1 MRRAALALLMGALA
15 TSALA
20 EPPVRT
26 PEQRQVLI
34 DLARVLGQAHALHRV
49 CAGPADDTWRA
60 RMGRLLEVEAPSE
73 TLKAKLTESF
83 NTGFASKEAQA
94 KDCKAATV
102 AEQAV
107 AQKGAALSRRLAA
120 PAP

>member
-1 MRRAALALLMGALA
+1 MRRAALVLLIGALA
-15 TSALA
+15 GPALA
-20 EPPVRT
+20 DPPVRT

-34 DLARVLGQAHALHRV
+34 DLAHVLGQAHALHRI

-73 TLKAKLTESF
+73 TLKARLTESF
-83 NTGFASKEAQA
+83 NAGFASKEAQA
-94 KDCKAATV
+94 KDCKAAAE

-107 AQKGAALSRRLAA
+107 SRKGAELSRRLAT